1 MTKPEESRVLEK
13 NPAGGDE
20 TPGLREDSPP
30 DGLSGIPFIEHWCR
44 RPAREDGTGLCDFM
58 TVVEYEAVLF
68 TEVEGLSADG
78 GDPEV
83 RRNAAERWKKET
95 LDPALE
101 TLRETGERIR
111 AGEAVFEQDTGKIVF
126 HATPG
131 LAKGIRVYRFAVVR
145 GGLRPEDAGAEFSV
159 SYGDPAR
166 GDDGALVRFDKND
179 PSHVLGPEVLRKLG
193 SLLDLLWYAEE
204 KEAAVGRHD
213 FLACGT
219 EEDLLALYLEGGL
232 APPKSEGGKRG
243 ALVARAG
250 LWEKFRESP
259 GGRNLEKRLEASRPW
274 EELERK
280 ARRKSSGR
288 AADFAAVSPWRIS
301 SPADIIVAQ
310 PLVLRATLSK
320 KMLEAME
327 TFGEDSECE
336 FRILRPEPDPET
348 CYVFMQTR
356 RGGFEG
362 TDEDYRK
369 LRLERLEMG
378 CGMAKN
384 KTPRIQIAVGV
395 AREAPGSGADVED
408 EFILFDCS
416 EWGENERILYHE
428 KNLGGEFLPG
438 EDGRPVPREE
448 PATGTLFPLTR
459 PEALATLG
467 DAAREGRRL
476 LTEKRPDARAA
487 RGRWAETV
495 GQYLETV
502 FGLRGGGQSLL
513 SEKGGMKETFIE
525 LSEIYGL
532 DGGLPRHVFVS
543 KDESDA
549 LLRGQIEIVESTVL
563 GLGGT
568 LPERAKPRTKPKKR
582 RAKRPK
588 SARPKKK
595 KKSRTKKKR

>member
-1 MTKPEESRVLEK
+1 MTKPEESRVPEK

-30 DGLSGIPFIEHWCR
+30 GGLSGGSLLEHWGYPPR
-44 RPAREDGTGLCDFM
+44 RRDGSAVCDLVIQLED
-58 TVVEYEAVLF
+58 EAFLF
-68 TEVEGLSADG
+68 KEVEGLSADG
-78 GDPEV
+78 KNPETRRGD
-83 RRNAAERWKKET
+83 AERWKKET

-101 TLRETGERIR
+101 ALRETGERIR
-111 AGEAVFEQDTGKIVF
+111 ADKSVLEEDAG
-126 HATPG
+126 G
-131 LAKGIRVYRFAVVR
+131 LAFRAGPGPEKNVRVYRFAVVR
-145 GGLRPEDAGAEFSV
+145 DGLRPEDAGAEFSV

-166 GDDGALVRFDKND
+166 GDDGAFVRFDRND
-179 PSHVLGPEVLRKLG
+179 PSHALGPGVFRKLG
-193 SLLDLLWYAEE
+193 SILDFFQYARE
-204 KEAAVGRHD
+204 KEAAVRRHD

-274 EELERK
+274 EDLERN
-280 ARRKSSGR
+280 ARRKSLER
-288 AADFAAVSPWRIS
+288 APDFNAVSPWRIS
-301 SPADIIVAQ
+301 SPADVITGQ

-327 TFGEDSECE
+327 TFDEDSAYE
-336 FRILRPEPDPET
+336 FRISQPEADPET

-362 TDEDYRK
+362 TNEDYRK
-369 LRLERLEMG
+369 LRLETLEMG

-384 KTPRIQIAVGV
+384 EIPRIQTAVGV
-395 AREAPGSGADVED
+395 AREVPGSGADVED
-408 EFILFDCS
+408 EFILLDCS
-416 EWGENERILYHE
+416 RWGENERILYHE

-438 EDGRPVPREE
+438 EDGRPVPRKE

-502 FGLRGGGQSLL
+502 FGLRGGGRSLL

-532 DGGLPRHVFVS
+532 DGGLPRHVSIS

-595 KKSRTKKKR
+595 KKSRKKKKR

>member
-1 MTKPEESRVLEK
+1 MTKPEKSRVPGQ
-13 NPAGGDE
+13 NPASGDE
-20 TPGLREDSPP
+20 THGLPKDSPP
-30 DGLSGIPFIEHWCR
+30 GGLPGIPFIEHWNR
-44 RPAREDGTGLCDFM
+44 RPARGDGSGLCDFM
-58 TVVEYEAVLF
+58 IVIEYEVLLF
-68 TEVEGLSADG
+68 TEVEGLSAEG
-78 GDPEV
+78 KNPEV
-83 RRNAAERWKKET
+83 SRDAAARWKKEA

-101 TLRETGERIR
+101 ALRETGELIR
-111 AGEAVFEQDTGKIVF
+111 AGEVFEQNTGKLAF
-126 HATPG
+126 RAGPG
-131 LAKGIRVYRFAVVR
+131 LAKDIRVYRFAVVR

-166 GDDGALVRFDKND
+166 GDDGALVRFDRND
-179 PSHVLGPEVLRKLG
+179 PSHVLGPGVLRKLG
-193 SLLDLLWYAEE
+193 SILDFLWYAEE
-204 KEAAVGRHD
+204 KEAAIGRHD

-243 ALVARAG
+243 ALVARSG

-274 EELERK
+274 EDLER
-280 ARRKSSGR
+280 R
-288 AADFAAVSPWRIS
+288 AWRSALERAPDFDAVSPWRIS
-301 SPADIIVAQ
+301 SPAYIIAVQ
-310 PLVLRATLSK
+310 PLALRPTLSK

-327 TFGEDSECE
+327 TFDEASAYE
-336 FRILRPEPDPET
+336 FRISQPEPDPET

-356 RGGFEG
+356 RGGFKG

-384 KTPRIQIAVGV
+384 EIPRIQTAVGV
-395 AREAPGSGADVED
+395 AREVPGPGADVED

-416 EWGENERILYHE
+416 EWGENERILYDE
-428 KNLGGEFLPG
+428 KNLGGKFLPG

-448 PATGTLFPLTR
+448 PAQGTLFPLTR
-459 PEALATLG
+459 LEALAALG

-476 LTEKRPDARAA
+476 LAEKGPDARAG

-495 GQYLETV
+495 GPYIETV
-502 FGLRGGGQSLL
+502 FGLRGGGRNLL
-513 SEKGGMKETFIE
+513 SEEGGMKEIFVE

-532 DGGLPRHVFVS
+532 DGGSPRHVFVS
-543 KDESDA
+543 GDESRV
-549 LLRGQIEIVESTVL
+549 LLRKQIEIVESTIL

-568 LPERAKPRTKPKKR
+568 LPERAKPGKKPKKR

-595 KKSRTKKKR
+595 KSRKKKKR